1 MQVLV
6 VFNYNLIRGNLDSRS
21 FKSYVYYVISD
32 WSVPLTALF
41 LSYSLTGGARD
52 VALRN
57 QMFAFGPTRTLLLLD
72 NRYFIL
78 HPYHNINFSLLTF
91 ELAEKILS
99 YLCAGVRS

>member
-1 MQVLV
+1 M
-6 VFNYNLIRGNLDSRS
+6 
-21 FKSYVYYVISD
+21 
-32 WSVPLTALF
+32 AL
-41 LSYSLTGGARD
+41 S
-52 VALRN
+52 N
-57 QMFAFGPTRTLLLLD
+57 QMFAFGPTQTLLLLD